1 LHELR
6 GISIPLIPE
15 ILRPQSLSDHQ
26 RARAP
31 IAPRTTA
38 KMPVGAM
45 LDPALGAEEDAAA
58 PDPDSDADATAC
70 ETLERAPPTAEEAEA
85 RLVERPPAA
94 EEADPPMVTPAVAEV
109 KEAETPEAR
118 DDAEAEALSEELSWP
133 QASSS

>member
-1 LHELR
+1 MLDRMLSSASNGNDTRKIYDRLHELR

-58 PDPDSDADATAC
+58 PEPDPDAWNVSYHQGTG
-70 ETLERAPPTAEEAEA
+70 
-85 RLVERPPAA
+85 
-94 EEADPPMVTPAVAEV
+94 
-109 KEAETPEAR
+109 
-118 DDAEAEALSEELSWP
+118 SG
-133 QASSS
+133 